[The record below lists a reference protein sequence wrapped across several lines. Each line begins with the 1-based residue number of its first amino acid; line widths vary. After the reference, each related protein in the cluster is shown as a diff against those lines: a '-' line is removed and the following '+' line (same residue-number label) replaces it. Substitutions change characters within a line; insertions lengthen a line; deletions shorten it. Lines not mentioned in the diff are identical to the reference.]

1 MSPSLDPR
9 GLRRLHDALAA
20 HVDADA
26 LPGVA
31 ALVAAGD
38 DVHVEVIG
46 SSRFGGPPLER
57 DAIWRIASLTKPVV
71 AAAALSMLADG
82 TLDLDQAVD
91 DLLPELA
98 GRRVLRAIDAEL
110 DDTVPAARPITVGD
124 VLTYRMGLGSVMAP
138 PGSFPIQ
145 RAEAALGLRSIGS
158 PPWPPVDHDD
168 DSWIAAL
175 GTLPLAHQPGAAW
188 MYNTSGQVLGVLLAR
203 ADGAP
208 LEAVLRRRI
217 LDPLGMTDT
226 SFTIAP
232 DRQARLVT
240 FYEPDPETGGLSV
253 IDDPGDSWWTPPL
266 RFADGSGML
275 LSTIDDYWAFVAM
288 VRAGGVHRG
297 ERILPADLVTR
308 MTTDQ
313 LSADQRAGNELFL
326 DVDGGWGLGM
336 GTAATGSEAAPLPC
350 GYGWEGGSG
359 TSWRTHA
366 VSGVTGILLTQRA
379 MTSPTPPPIMH
390 DFWAA
395 VTAAVR

>member
-1 MSPSLDPR
+1 MSPTLDPS
-9 GLRRLHDALAA
+9 GVERLHDALAG
-20 HVDADA
+20 HVEAGA
-26 LPGVA
+26 LPGLA
-31 ALVAAGD
+31 MLVAAGD
-38 DVHVEVIG
+38 DDVHVGVIG
-46 SSRFGGPPLER
+46 SARFGGPPLER

-82 TLDLDQAVD
+82 TLALDQPID

-175 GTLPLAHQPGAAW
+175 GMLPLAHQPGAAW

-240 FYEPDPETGGLSV
+240 FYAPDADTGG
-253 IDDPGDSWWTPPL
+253 
-266 RFADGSGML
+266 
-275 LSTIDDYWAFVAM
+275 
-288 VRAGGVHRG
+288 
-297 ERILPADLVTR
+297 
-308 MTTDQ
+308 Q
-313 LSADQRAGNELFL
+313 LDADQRAGNELFL
-326 DVDGGWGLGM
+326 GVNGGASGWARRRAAPRRRRCR
-336 GTAATGSEAAPLPC
+336 AATAG
-350 GYGWEGGSG
+350 
-359 TSWRTHA
+359 
-366 VSGVTGILLTQRA
+366 RA
-379 MTSPTPPPIMH
+379 GPARPGAPTPNRASP
-390 DFWAA
+390 ASCS
-395 VTAAVR
+395 RSGR

>member
-1 MSPSLDPR
+1 M
-9 GLRRLHDALAA
+9 
-20 HVDADA
+20 
-26 LPGVA
+26 
-31 ALVAAGD
+31 
-38 DVHVEVIG
+38 
-46 SSRFGGPPLER
+46 
-57 DAIWRIASLTKPVV
+57 
-71 AAAALSMLADG
+71 
-82 TLDLDQAVD
+82 
-91 DLLPELA
+91 
-98 GRRVLRAIDAEL
+98 
-110 DDTVPAARPITVGD
+110 
-124 VLTYRMGLGSVMAP
+124 
-138 PGSFPIQ
+138 
-145 RAEAALGLRSIGS
+145 
-158 PPWPPVDHDD
+158 
-168 DSWIAAL
+168 
-175 GTLPLAHQPGAAW
+175 
-188 MYNTSGQVLGVLLAR
+188 LGVLLAR

-240 FYEPDPETGGLSV
+240 FYAPDAETGGLSV

-297 ERILPADLVTR
+297 ERILPGELVTR

-313 LSADQRAGNELFL
+313 LDADQRRRQRAVPRRQRRVGLR
-326 DVDGGWGLGM
+326 DGHGGDRLRG
-336 GTAATGSEAAPLPC
+336 GPLPC

-379 MTSPTPPPIMH
+379 MTSPDP
-390 DFWAA
+390 AA
-395 VTAAVR
+395 DHARLLGRRHRRRALTRHLVTLRLKWRSGHPRSRYRERG